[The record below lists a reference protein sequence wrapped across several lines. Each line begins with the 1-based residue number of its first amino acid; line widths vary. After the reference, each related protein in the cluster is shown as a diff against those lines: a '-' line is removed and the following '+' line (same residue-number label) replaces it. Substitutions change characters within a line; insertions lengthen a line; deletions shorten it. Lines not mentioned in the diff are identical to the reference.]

1 MNDSKP
7 RRELAAIVAADVAN
21 FSMMTGG
28 QRESAAART
37 AIKADIGNAE

>member
-1 MNDSKP
+1 M
-7 RRELAAIVAADVAN
+7 AADAAK
-21 FSMMTGG
+21 FSMMIGG

>member
-21 FSMMTGG
+21 FSMMIGG